1 MKNTFIIL
9 LLIFSNSIVGQD
21 SASTFWKNRC
31 DFKTDGTG
39 KSLGLKIKL
48 SVPCA
53 WNQADGDRPHV
64 VKKFSYN
71 AAGNSAIS
79 TLTVNKMPAIP
90 SKAEIDELFTQQ
102 GLKELCAD
110 YGTFIS
116 GRKLK
121 IDGQD
126 CGEIT
131 FKMTREATVGTLYLY
146 SLQYF
151 IIYKDKMI
159 VLGYSVGSS
168 TDDKAKGIFEDYK
181 TLFKGLAG
189 NTVLLSKWE

>member
-1 MKNTFIIL
+1 MKQIIIAL
-9 LLIFSNSIVGQD
+9 LFLSNSTFSQD

-48 SVPCA
+48 SVPCT
-53 WNQADGDRPHV
+53 WKKADGERPRV

-71 AAGNSAIS
+71 SGFNSAIL
-79 TLTVNKMPAIP
+79 TLTINKMPSVP
-90 SKAEIDELFTQQ
+90 SKAEIDELFSQQ
-102 GLKELCAD
+102 GLKELCED
-110 YGTFIS
+110 YLIFIS
-116 GRKLK
+116 GRRLK

-126 CGEIT
+126 CGELI
-131 FKMTREATVGTLYLY
+131 FKAKREATVGAIYIY
-146 SLQYF
+146 SLEYY
-151 IIYKDKMI
+151 IIYKDKI
-159 VLGYSVGSS
+159 ILLAYSVGSS
-168 TDDKAKGIFEDYK
+168 TDDKAKIMFEEYK